1 VTAFDAAGWLR
12 TRTVTRTVTREAL
25 ARDDGAYDDDVREES
40 LAEFS
45 HGGVQPRRP
54 LPIRKTV
61 RLPDD
66 RASERSAT
74 ICENI
79 SRPTCRRVSARDYVA
94 LPRRGVRRRR
104 STQKRRFATNVRDR
118 AHYGTRATRRKATE
132 KTRKRTQRKGACN
145 DASARARAFVG
156 GADARRCVRR
166 SNRAFEGR
174 IARSRVARSRR
185 RRACD
190 SPRARAGGERRVNAR
205 ITLRASARR
214 ARVARHPIDQ
224 STRCRDAGKN
234 AKKTLD

>member
-1 VTAFDAAGWLR
+1 MR
-12 TRTVTRTVTREAL
+12 TRRAL
-25 ARDDGAYDDDVREES
+25 DRFPGGWDVRP
-40 LAEFS
+40 
-45 HGGVQPRRP
+45 PRRT
-54 LPIRKTV
+54 RSTKSAC
-61 RLPDD
+61 D

-79 SRPTCRRVSARDYVA
+79 SRPTRRRVLARDYVA

-118 AHYGTRATRRKATE
+118 AHSGTRATRSKATE
-132 KTRKRTQRKGACN
+132 QTRTRTQRTGACD

-166 SNRAFEGR
+166 RSNLE
-174 IARSRVARSRR
+174 SRVARSRR

-214 ARVARHPIDQ
+214 ARVARHPMDQ
-224 STRCRDAGKN
+224 STRCRDADKN